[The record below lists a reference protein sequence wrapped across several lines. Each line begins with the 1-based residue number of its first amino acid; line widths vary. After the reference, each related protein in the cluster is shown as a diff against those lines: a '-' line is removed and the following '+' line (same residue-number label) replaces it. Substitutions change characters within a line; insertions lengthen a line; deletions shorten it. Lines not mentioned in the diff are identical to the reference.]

1 MVSQVAGRGS
11 DQFVVRLPD
20 GMRDQIAADAKAKGR
35 SMNAEIVARIANS
48 APEKTLRDEFAMAA
62 LPSLLTEVY
71 TNSRSKNV
79 LYANVFVIAAS
90 AAYEVSDAM
99 IAAREVPHD

>member
-35 SMNAEIVARIANS
+35 SMNAEIVARIGNS

-62 LPSLLTEVY
+62 LTGIVVANNPKSEIQFKLTAMDAY
-71 TNSRSKNV
+71 S
-79 LYANVFVIAAS
+79 IA
-90 AAYEVSDAM
+90 DAM
-99 IAAREVPHD
+99 LDARGGDRD